1 MEFSPAE
8 QIRTRIDTGF
18 AAVEKARQLRQV
30 GSTVAAGDA
39 CEDVRRIIAGVREL
53 IPAASLSESQ
63 LNVVTKKLQALKDA
77 AERVGGP
84 PAVPPLR

>member
-1 MEFSPAE
+1 MESSPVE
-8 QIRTRIDTGF
+8 QIRTQIDAGF

-30 GSTVAAGDA
+30 GSPVAAVDA
-39 CEDVRRIIAGVREL
+39 CEDVRRIIVRVRAL
-53 IPAASLSESQ
+53 LPAASLSESQ

-84 PAVPPLR
+84 PVDRP